1 MEQHFA
7 VEDEFHDIRIYA
19 FRDGATR
26 PNKAKPGD
34 EIQLELV
41 STGEQRNVNAEL
53 DVIARVTWR
62 ENYPYGYELICIAES
77 LARRATV
84 VVDKRRP
91 DMDGVRLQAL

>member
-41 STGEQRNVNAEL
+41 STGEQRNANAEL
-53 DVIARVTWR
+53 EDRK
-62 ENYPYGYELICIAES
+62 S
-77 LARRATV
+77 V
-84 VVDKRRP
+84 V
-91 DMDGVRLQAL
+91 